1 MSKLLLKLFVKN
13 YENINDIR
21 VRGKYGTLSSLVGVF
36 CNIILFIIKYVMGT
50 ISNSISIISDAF
62 NNLSDC
68 ASCIVTLFG
77 YKMASKPADKDH
89 PFGHGRI
96 EYITSLVIAAFIMT
110 MGMQLF
116 VDSVD
121 KIIHPSQV
129 KYSTIV
135 LVSLI
140 ISILIKVWM
149 SIFNTTLGNKVDSM
163 VMLATAKDSR
173 NDVWATLGTVLAIIA
188 SLFTEFPID
197 GIMGLIVSLI
207 ILKGGFEITKDTV
220 DELIGKPADKEIV
233 DSISEFVTKND
244 SIYGMH
250 DLILHNYGPGKTL
263 GSCHIEVRSDEN
275 FLKAHDIIDNL
286 ENELYYKFNIIMTI
300 HMDPIEIDNE
310 IVNSLRN
317 RVKEIIKDID
327 EVLSFHDFR
336 VVSGDT
342 HTNIIF
348 DVVVPYECKYTDK
361 EIKEK
366 VDKEL
371 KDGDTLYYTVIK
383 FDREYI

>member
-13 YENINDIR
+13 YENVSDIT
-21 VRGKYGTLSSLVGVF
+21 VRGRYGTLSSLVGIV
-36 CNIILFIIKYVMGT
+36 CNIFLFIIKYIMGT

-77 YKMASKPADKDH
+77 YKMAAKPADRDH

-96 EYITSLVIAAFIMT
+96 EYVTSLVIAAFIMA
-110 MGMQLF
+110 MGVQLF
-116 VDSVD
+116 MDSID

-129 KYSTIV
+129 KYSTVV
-135 LVSLI
+135 LISLVV
-140 ISILIKVWM
+140 SILIKIWM
-149 SIFNTTLGNKVDSM
+149 SIFNTTLGNKVNSM

-173 NDVWATLGTVLAIIA
+173 NDVWATSGTIIA
-188 SLFTEFPID
+188 IVAALFTEFPID
-197 GIMGLIVSLI
+197 GIMGLIVSFV

-233 DSISEFVTKND
+233 DSIAKFVTKHD

-250 DLILHNYGPGKTL
+250 DLILHNYGPGRTL
-263 GSCHIEVRSDEN
+263 GSCHVEVRSDEN
-275 FLKAHDIIDNL
+275 FLKAHDIIDNI
-286 ENELYYKFNIIMTI
+286 ENELYDTFNIMMTI

-310 IVNSLRN
+310 VVNNLR
-317 RVKEIIKDID
+317 RKIQEIIEDID
-327 EVLSFHDFR
+327 EKLSYHDFR
-336 VVSGDT
+336 VVTGDT

-348 DVVVPYECKYTDK
+348 DVVLPYECTYEEK

-366 VDKEL
+366 IDEKL
-371 KDGDTLYYTVIK
+371 NDGDTLYYTVIK